1 MRRLSCQPMVAPFLP
16 DEDKV
21 AAIRAELVATGAG
34 IYLDAAGAGPLP
46 AEADRAMREW
56 ADWELRVGRAGD
68 EAEAEFQVR
77 VDEAR
82 GTIAAILV
90 APPERVTLAPSV
102 ALAVHLAAVARRWR
116 PGDRILAAA
125 SLEPSVRASLHGLAG
140 AVGAE
145 LEIVDSLPGDA
156 GAPLLE
162 RLRGTSQGRVALVV
176 VPHVSPL
183 DGSLAALAELAEPAH
198 RAGAWLAV
206 DGTLAAGAFG
216 VDVPGIGADIYA
228 LAADRWL
235 LGPSGTG
242 AVYLATT
249 VGASR
254 TAMHGTPRARLD
266 DFNRA
271 AVVGLGRSVGWLA
284 MQVGLE
290 WAYARS
296 RHLFE
301 LSADLLGSIAGLSFL
316 ARPDTAKTILA
327 FRLDGWPA
335 TTLREE
341 LGRRVFAVVGLSA
354 SAEALRVSVGWW
366 NTEEE
371 IRRFCESVAELAAI
385 RPDQIVRR
393 PPILVLPADP
403 AGAT

>member
-1 MRRLSCQPMVAPFLP
+1 
-16 DEDKV
+16 
-21 AAIRAELVATGAG
+21 
-34 IYLDAAGAGPLP
+34 
-46 AEADRAMREW
+46 
-56 ADWELRVGRAGD
+56 
-68 EAEAEFQVR
+68 
-77 VDEAR
+77 
-82 GTIAAILV
+82 
-90 APPERVTLAPSV
+90 
-102 ALAVHLAAVARRWR
+102 
-116 PGDRILAAA
+116 
-125 SLEPSVRASLHGLAG
+125 
-140 AVGAE
+140 
-145 LEIVDSLPGDA
+145 
-156 GAPLLE
+156 
-162 RLRGTSQGRVALVV
+162 
-176 VPHVSPL
+176 
-183 DGSLAALAELAEPAH
+183 
-198 RAGAWLAV
+198 
-206 DGTLAAGAFG
+206 
-216 VDVPGIGADIYA
+216 
-228 LAADRWL
+228 
-235 LGPSGTG
+235 
-242 AVYLATT
+242 VYLATT

-254 TAMHGTPRARLD
+254 TATHGAHRARLD

-271 AVVGLGRSVGWLA
+271 AVVGLGRSIGWLA

-371 IRRFCESVAELAAI
+371 IRRFCESVAELAAT

>member
-1 MRRLSCQPMVAPFLP
+1 MVAPFLP

-34 IYLDAAGAGPLP
+34 IYLDAARAGPLP
-46 AEADRAMREW
+46 AETDRAMREW

-68 EAEAEFQVR
+68 DTDAEFQVR
-77 VDEAR
+77 LDEAR

-90 APPERVTLAPSV
+90 APPERVALAPSV
-102 ALAVHLAAVARRWR
+102 ALAVHLAADARRWR
-116 PGDRILAAA
+116 PGDRILAAGSLA
-125 SLEPSVRASLHGLAG
+125 SSVLGTLRDLAG

-145 LEIVDSLPGDA
+145 LEVLDIIPGDA

-162 RLRGTSQGRVALVV
+162 RLRGPSHTRVALVV
-176 VPHVSPL
+176 APHVSPV
-183 DGSLAALAELAEPAH
+183 DGSLTAVAELAELAH
-198 RAGAWLAV
+198 RADAWLAV
-206 DGTLAAGAFG
+206 DGSLAAAAFG
-216 VDVPGIGADIYA
+216 VDVPALGADIYA
-228 LAADRWL
+228 LAGDRWL
-235 LGPSGTG
+235 LGPSGT
-242 AVYLATT
+242 AAAYLATT
-249 VGASR
+249 IGVGQPGLNGA
-254 TAMHGTPRARLD
+254 HRARSG

-301 LSADLLGSIAGLSFL
+301 LLADLLDGIAGLSFL
-316 ARPDTAKTILA
+316 AAPDAARTILA

-335 TTLREE
+335 TALREE
-341 LGRRVFAVVGLSA
+341 MGRRVFAVVGVIALVD
-354 SAEALRVSVGWW
+354 ALRVSVGWW

-371 IRRFCESVAELAAI
+371 IRRFCDSVSELAAT

-403 AGAT
+403 PGVT

>member
-1 MRRLSCQPMVAPFLP
+1 MVAPFLP

-34 IYLDAAGAGPLP
+34 IYLDAASAGPLP

-68 EAEAEFQVR
+68 ESAAEFQVR
-77 VDEAR
+77 FDEAR

-90 APPERVTLAPSV
+90 ASPERVVLAPGV
-102 ALAVHLAAVARRWR
+102 ALAIHLAAEARRWR
-116 PGDRILAAA
+116 PGDRILAAG
-125 SLEPSVRASLHGLAG
+125 SLEASVRASLRDLAG

-145 LEIVDSLPGDA
+145 LEVVDSLPGDA
-156 GAPLLE
+156 GAPFIE
-162 RLRGTSQGRVALVV
+162 RLSATSQERVALVA
-176 VPHVSPL
+176 VPHISPV
-183 DGSLAALAELAEPAH
+183 DGSLTEVAELAELAHRAH
-198 RAGAWLAV
+198 RAGVWLAV
-206 DGTLAAGAFG
+206 DGTLAAGAFP
-216 VDVPGIGADIYA
+216 VDVPELGADIYA

-235 LGPSGTG
+235 LGPSGT
-242 AVYLATT
+242 AAAYLAPT
-249 VGASR
+249 VGVSR
-254 TAMHGTPRARLD
+254 AGLDGAHGARLA

-290 WAYARS
+290 WAHARV
-296 RHLFE
+296 RHLF
-301 LSADLLGSIAGLSFL
+301 DLLAELLGRIAGLSFL
-316 ARPDTAKTILA
+316 APPDTARTILA

-335 TTLREE
+335 TTLRDE
-341 LGRRVFAVVGLSA
+341 LGRRVFAVVGLNVSA
-354 SAEALRVSVGWW
+354 DAVRVSVGWW

-371 IRRFCESVAELAAI
+371 LRRFCETVDELAAI
-385 RPDQIVRR
+385 RPEQIVRR

-403 AGAT
+403 PGVT